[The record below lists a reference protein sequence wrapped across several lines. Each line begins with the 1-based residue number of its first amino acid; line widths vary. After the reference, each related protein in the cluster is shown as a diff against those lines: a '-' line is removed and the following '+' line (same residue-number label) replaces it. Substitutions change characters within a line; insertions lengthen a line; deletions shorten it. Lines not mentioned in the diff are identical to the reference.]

1 MPIDTGEWALKE
13 GSLVVNDAQLQSDRQ
28 YQGNFRVRAEEWR
41 GWLSET
47 LTKLSQDSSVRS
59 VSERLSRLRA
69 DGLN

>member
-41 GWLSET
+41 GWLAET

>member
-41 GWLSET
+41 DWLAET